1 CGPSTLSL
9 KEVTAQL
16 LFDDAEEAHGTLEDY
31 GAAMYKNPTADH
43 EDRLIDCKAAAVVL
57 EQVLEAQKREEKDK
71 GVGGAEDC
79 PPSPA

>member
-16 LFDDAEEAHGTLEDY
+16 LFGDAEEAHGTLEDY
-31 GAAMYKNPTADH
+31 GAAMYKNPTAEH

-79 PPSPA
+79 PRSPA